1 MVVLG
6 GVTRMSGHEDEIEG
20 RQGPSI
26 KQIMKGT
33 RNEPW
38 PKEVNNRKEGFS
50 FKKNGS
56 EYR

>member
-1 MVVLG
+1 
-6 GVTRMSGHEDEIEG
+6 MSGHEDEIEG

-33 RNEPW
+33 RDQPW
-38 PKEVNNRKEGFS
+38 PKEVNNRKKSFS